1 MTDANLLRIVLVI
14 AGLAWLAYIAWSGR
28 HRPPQGT
35 RTPKRA
41 SGGERLEPSLGDTDA
56 VANDGLDPVLR
67 AELERLGSVIADR
80 RVDPDDI
87 DVDAEIPSMPVRER
101 SNVGARPDVRIERI
115 VTLHVA
121 APPGETIAGLE
132 VVVAAEK
139 AGLEFGDMEIF
150 HRMIDGRPELGPVF
164 SVASMVK
171 PGRFDMRHINELQTP
186 GVTFFMTLPGP
197 LPALD
202 AWDAML
208 PAAQRVAERLG
219 AQVLDEERNALG
231 RQTIQHIRDELRA
244 LDRKHDK
251 NVIKR
256 TW

>member
-1 MTDANLLRIVLVI
+1 MTDANLLRIVLAI
-14 AGLAWLAYIAWSGR
+14 AGLAWLAYIAWSGQR
-28 HRPPQGT
+28 RAPQGT
-35 RTPKRA
+35 RTPRR
-41 SGGERLEPSLGDTDA
+41 GGAAERLEPSLGDTDA
-56 VANDGLDPVLR
+56 VANEGLDPALK
-67 AELERLGSVIADR
+67 AELDRLGSAIAEHRADPAGFDR
-80 RVDPDDI
+80 DQDEAPAR
-87 DVDAEIPSMPVRER
+87 AR
-101 SNVGARPDVRIERI
+101 SSLGVRPDAKIERI
-115 VTLHVA
+115 ITLHVA

-150 HRMIDGRPELGPVF
+150 HRLIDGRPELGPVF

-171 PGRFDMRHINELQTP
+171 PGRFDMRNINELRTP

-202 AWDAML
+202 AWEAML

>member
-1 MTDANLLRIVLVI
+1 MTDANLLRIVLAI
-14 AGLAWLAYIAWSGR
+14 AGVAWLGYIAWSGQR
-28 HRPPQGT
+28 RVPQGT
-35 RTPKRA
+35 RTPKRG
-41 SGGERLEPSLGDTDA
+41 SGGERLEPSLGDTEA
-56 VANDGLDPVLR
+56 VANDGLDPALR
-67 AELERLGSVIADR
+67 AELERLGSAIAEHR
-80 RVDPDDI
+80 
-87 DVDAEIPSMPVRER
+87 AEPGSQDLPLRER
-101 SNVGARPDVRIERI
+101 ARLGVRPDAKIERI
-115 VTLHVA
+115 ITLHVA
-121 APPGETIAGLE
+121 APSGETIAGLE

-139 AGLEFGDMEIF
+139 VGLEFGDMEIF
-150 HRMIDGRPELGPVF
+150 HRLIDGRPELGPVF

-171 PGRFDMRHINELQTP
+171 PGRFDMRQIHELRTP

-244 LDRKHDK
+244 LDRKHEK

-256 TW
+256 PW

>member
-1 MTDANLLRIVLVI
+1 MTDANLLRIVLAVV
-14 AGLAWLAYIAWSGR
+14 GVAWLAYIAWSGQR
-28 HRPPQGT
+28 RAPQGT
-35 RTPKRA
+35 RTPRRSA
-41 SGGERLEPSLGDTDA
+41 GVERLEPSLGDTDA
-56 VANDGLDPVLR
+56 VANEGLDPALK
-67 AELERLGSVIADR
+67 AELDRLGSAIAEHR
-80 RVDPDDI
+80 ADPDEFEHGAEQ
-87 DVDAEIPSMPVRER
+87 DAAPLR
-101 SNVGARPDVRIERI
+101 SRSSLGVRPDAKIERI

-150 HRMIDGRPELGPVF
+150 HRLIDGRPELGPVF

-171 PGRFDMRHINELQTP
+171 PGRFDMRGINELRTP

-256 TW
+256 SW